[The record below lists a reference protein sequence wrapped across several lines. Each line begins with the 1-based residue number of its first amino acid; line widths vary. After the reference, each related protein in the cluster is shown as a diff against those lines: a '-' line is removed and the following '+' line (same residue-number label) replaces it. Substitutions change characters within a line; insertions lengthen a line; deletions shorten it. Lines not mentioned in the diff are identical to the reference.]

1 MGGIKGKSRYDVRM
15 TKRSQRDG
23 LSGTRKA
30 EKALRLGRTVSGA
43 GPSLLESLEEMLF
56 KACKRYV
63 QLDMSLE
70 SGQDYDDYANKL
82 GQYRGVVRGLARAIA
97 KIRLPYEDQRIVTKQ
112 IEKEFLRKVKNNG

>member
-1 MGGIKGKSRYDVRM
+1 M
-15 TKRSQRDG
+15 TRRSQRDG

-43 GPSLLESLEEMLF
+43 GPSLLESLEEMLSDAMSEYLSI
-56 KACKRYV
+56 KYLSQLREDNVEPKR
-63 QLDMSLE
+63 
-70 SGQDYDDYANKL
+70 L
-82 GQYRGVVRGLARAIA
+82 GSKRGEVRGLARAIA